1 MGSAR
6 MTESRRRTSRLPRL
20 AASTALMVTVALLI
34 TSCVTSVSHNCRW
47 GPTVVKVRYE
57 VTSTAGSVD
66 IEVLDAE
73 GEVVRY
79 RRERTPWRL
88 TERVLGDSYVRLRA
102 RNSRPLGTISA
113 AIYVDD
119 VLWTKETGV
128 GAGTVETDSVIASE
142 RGWNCGFGVFMQ
154 TWPDESEKPDEP
166 IGDPVIGGP

>member
-1 MGSAR
+1 
-6 MTESRRRTSRLPRL
+6 MTWSRRRTSRLSRL

-47 GPTVVKVRYE
+47 GPTVVKIRYE

-79 RRERTPWRL
+79 RRERTSWRL
-88 TERVLGDSYVRLRA
+88 TERVLGDSYVRLRV
-102 RNSRPLGTISA
+102 RNSRPLGTVSA

-119 VLWTKETGV
+119 VLWKKETGV
-128 GAGTVETDSVIASE
+128 GAGTVETDGVIASE
-142 RGWNCGFGVFMQ
+142 RGWNCGYGVFIQ
-154 TWPDESEKPDEP
+154 TWPDESEKPEEP
-166 IGDPVIGGP
+166 IGDPAIGGR